1 MKKIMYLTVIIAS
14 STLVSCGSDA
24 KINPETV
31 QISAAQR
38 PVKPAKPAS
47 EPPISDAAAMLD
59 RGRVLF
65 KRCKACHTLDEG
77 GRHRVGP
84 NLWAISGAMAG
95 QKDGFTYSAAMRD
108 SGVIWTDENLAAY
121 IANPRKFMP
130 KNRMSFAGLR
140 KPEDQA
146 AVIAYIKEKTSPQ

>member
-1 MKKIMYLTVIIAS
+1 MKKLSYVVVIIGGVA
-14 STLVSCGSDA
+14 LAACGSEAESRDNSGA
-24 KINPETV
+24 
-31 QISAAQR
+31 SAEDSPRAS
-38 PVKPAKPAS
+38 VSESPAKP
-47 EPPISDAAAMLD
+47 PVTDAQAMLD
-59 RGRVLF
+59 KGRVQF

-84 NLWAISGAMAG
+84 NLWAISGATAG
-95 QKDGFTYSAAMRD
+95 QKDGFTYSDAMET
-108 SGVIWTDENLAAY
+108 SGVVWTDENLAAY

-146 AVIAYIKEKTSPQ
+146 AVIAYVKDKTTPQ

>member
-1 MKKIMYLTVIIAS
+1 MKNMLYLTVIIAS
-14 STLVSCGSDA
+14 ATLVSCGSDA

-31 QISAAQR
+31 HSRTAER
-38 PVKPAKPAS
+38 PVKAGESPN
-47 EPPISDAAAMLD
+47 EPPMSDAAAMLD

-65 KRCKACHTLDEG
+65 KRCKTCHTLDEG

-95 QKDGFTYSAAMRD
+95 QKDGFTYSVAMRD

-140 KPEDQA
+140 KPDDQA